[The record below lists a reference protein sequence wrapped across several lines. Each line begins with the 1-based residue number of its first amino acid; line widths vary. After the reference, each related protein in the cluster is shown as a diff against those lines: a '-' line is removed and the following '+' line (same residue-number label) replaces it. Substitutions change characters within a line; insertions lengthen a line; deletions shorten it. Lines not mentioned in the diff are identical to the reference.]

1 MIEGIGIDIVSNERI
16 RKIYEKFGEKFLR
29 KVFTE
34 KEIEYCFQYKD
45 PIPHLAGRFAVKEAV
60 IKALG
65 KPKGLNPKSVEVIK
79 SSSGMPLTFIRGW
92 EDQKFII
99 SISHEKKY
107 TVALALLIGK

>member
-29 KVFTE
+29 KVFTDR
-34 KEIEYCFQYKD
+34 EIDYCFQYKD

-65 KPKGLNPKSVEVIK
+65 KPKGLNPKSIEVIK
-79 SSSGMPLTFIRGW
+79 SPTGMPLTLIRGV
-92 EDQKFII
+92 EDQKFLI

-107 TVALALLIGK
+107 TVALALLVSK